1 VIPGTPLA
9 AYLEALFEVGGT
21 DLLITT
27 GSQPRIR
34 VDMRMVP
41 IPGSEPLGLAEA
53 RVLVLSALGEAEKE
67 ELNRRKEVDF
77 AVSWEGKAR
86 LRGNAFQQRDS
97 LAMALRLLPFR
108 VPTAAELSL
117 PDPIISMAGRPSGL
131 LLVTGPA
138 GSGKST
144 TLAAIIDSINHTRQC
159 HILTIEDPIEYLH
172 RHDLAV
178 VNQREVGRDTETF
191 VRGLRAA
198 LREAP
203 DVLMVGEIRDVASAE
218 IALSMAETGHLVL
231 TTLHTSDTA
240 QAVDRMV
247 SMFGAAQQAQI
258 SLQLA
263 SCLAGVVYQRMLP
276 KMGGGQVAAF
286 EVLTP
291 SAGVRSLISEN
302 KTRQLRNAIITGRR
316 EGMQTLEDSL
326 NDLVARGVV
335 GHDEAVARSLFPKDV
350 LAGRSDGE
358 ADRR

>member
-1 VIPGTPLA
+1 VIPGTPLV
-9 AYLEALFEVGGT
+9 AYLKALFEAGGT
-21 DLLITT
+21 DLLITA
-27 GSQPRIR
+27 GSPPRIR

-41 IPGSEPLGLAEA
+41 IPGLAPLGPEEA
-53 RVLVLSALGEAEKE
+53 RAVVLSALGAAEQE
-67 ELNRRKEVDF
+67 ELAERMEVDF

-108 VPTAAELSL
+108 VPRAAELGL
-117 PDPIISMAGRPSGL
+117 PDSIIAMADRPSGL
-131 LLVTGPA
+131 VLVTGPA

-144 TLAAIIDSINHTRQC
+144 TLAAIIDSINHSRQC

-172 RHDLAV
+172 RHDVAA
-178 VNQREVGRDTETF
+178 VNQREVGRDTESF

-218 IALSMAETGHLVL
+218 IALNMAETGHLVL

-247 SMFGAAQQAQI
+247 GMFGSAQQAQT

-276 KMGGGQVAAF
+276 KVGGGQVAAF

-291 SAGVRSLISEN
+291 SPAVRSLISEN
-302 KTRQLRNAIITGRR
+302 KTRQLRNAIVTGRR

-326 NDLVARGVV
+326 SDLVGRGAVD
-335 GHDEAVARSLFPKDV
+335 HHEALARSLFPKEV
-350 LAGRSDGE
+350 QAGRSDGGMG
-358 ADRR
+358 RS